1 MLLGENYYLFA
12 FNLLLG
18 LILGSVFYR
27 ADFCMAGMFRD
38 VFLFRDCFMLRSL
51 AVSLAT
57 AMVLFFIIR
66 HSGLAVFHRPPVY
79 KYPSVAT
86 LAGGLVFGIG
96 MVLAGGCVVGTLYKM
111 ASGKLASLIAFFGI
125 IAGSLIYAE
134 FYPLAE
140 SFRRETVIA
149 DYLLVSD
156 FSPGGEAVLV
166 AIFSVLS
173 IVLFASWA
181 RQGKFRC
188 EAFAEGYLKPWKAA
202 LIIAVLNAAAFI
214 FSGWPMAVTTAYAK
228 IGAFL
233 ESFFAASH
241 ANGLEYFNQNC
252 VSAVTLSG
260 LKIAG
265 GAGPR
270 PDIIFFTE
278 MALGTGIV
286 AGAFATAVRFKEFKI
301 YGFPP
306 RRQAVSAF
314 VGGLLM
320 AFGART
326 AAGCNLK
333 FLLGALPCLAIQGI
347 VFVAAMTGGAY
358 LGTVI
363 LKRIVIKPAKEG
375 KDA

>member
-1 MLLGENYYLFA
+1 MLIGDNFHLFA

-27 ADFCMAGMFRD
+27 TDFCMAGMFRD
-38 VFLFRDCFMLRSL
+38 VFLFRNWSMLRAL
-51 AVSLAT
+51 AVCLAT

-66 HSGLAVFHRPPVY
+66 QSDLVVFHRPPTY
-79 KYPSVAT
+79 KYPSIAT
-86 LAGGLVFGIG
+86 LAGGIVFGVG

-111 ASGKLASLIAFFGI
+111 ASGKLASLIAFCGI
-125 IAGSLIYAE
+125 VAGSLIYAE

-140 SFRRETVIA
+140 FFRRETVIA
-149 DYLLVSD
+149 DYILVSD
-156 FSPGGEAVLV
+156 FSPGAEAALV
-166 AIFSVLS
+166 AILSVLS
-173 IVLFASWA
+173 IMVFALWA
-181 RQGKFRC
+181 RQGKLRYDSY
-188 EAFAEGYLKPWKAA
+188 AEGYLKPWKAA

-214 FSGWPMAVTTAYAK
+214 FSGWPMGVSTAYAK

-233 ESFFAASH
+233 ESFFAPSH
-241 ANGLEYFNQNC
+241 ANGLEYFNRNC

-260 LKIAG
+260 VEISG

-270 PDIIFFTE
+270 LDIIFFTE
-278 MALGTGIV
+278 MAFATGIV

-326 AAGCNLK
+326 ASGCNLK
-333 FLLGALPCLAIQGI
+333 LLLGALPFLAFQGF
-347 VFVAAMTGGAY
+347 VFVAGMTGGAY
-358 LGTVI
+358 LGTII